1 MKKAFSRPAL
11 LTAALLAAASGT
23 VAGAQ
28 KTQLEFW
35 TISLAPLFNDEM
47 NRLVTQFEKENP
59 NVSLKWVDVPS
70 NAMEQK
76 LLAAVASGRP
86 PAAVNL
92 SSDMAVKLVQQGA
105 LEPLTLDAAAKKL
118 YFESPLSTFTFDGKV
133 MGVPWYWAPKVVAYN
148 TDIFKKAGLDPNN
161 PPRTI
166 QTIIAAAKQIKDKTG
181 MYGFM
186 PNIGGINMLYLF
198 QEAGLPVL
206 DKSGNKAVFN
216 SPEHIRLVQQYVD
229 LYKAGYIP
237 EDTMRRGYTAATE
250 LYSSG
255 KLGMLITG
263 PQFIIRV
270 ENDNKAIYNLT
281 KVAPYPINLAGN
293 VIHTPLMGFTV
304 PKGVRDR
311 ALAQKLALFL
321 TNDAN
326 QLQFSRVT
334 KTTFPST
341 VKASTDKFFKQGGA
355 SAIDQG
361 KLVASTELK
370 KARDL
375 TLNYPDASKLNKVFK
390 DNIESAMAGQK
401 TVKAALDDIVKAWN
415 ASL

>member
-1 MKKAFSRPAL
+1 MKTLA
-11 LTAALLAAASGT
+11 LTAALLAVGT
-23 VAGAQ
+23 AGAQ

-47 NRLVTQFEKENP
+47 NRLVQQFEKENP
-59 NVSLKWVDVPS
+59 NVELKWVDVPA

-92 SSDMAVKLVQQGA
+92 SSDMTVKLVQQGA
-105 LEPLTLDAAAKKL
+105 LEPLSLTAAQKKL
-118 YFESPLSTFTFDGKV
+118 YFASPLETFTYEDKI

-148 TDIFKKAGLDPNN
+148 ADIFRKAGLDPAN

-166 QTIIAAAKQIKDKTG
+166 QTLMSAAKQIKDKTG
-181 MYGFM
+181 LYGFM
-186 PNIGGINMLYLF
+186 PNINGINMLYLF

-206 DKSGNKAVFN
+206 DKSGGKAVFN
-216 SPEHIRLVQQYVD
+216 SPEHIKLVQSYVD
-229 LYKAGYIP
+229 LYRKGYIP
-237 EDTMRRGYTAATE
+237 EDTMRRGFTAATE
-250 LYSSG
+250 LYSAG
-255 KLGMLITG
+255 KLAMLITG
-263 PQFIIRV
+263 PQFILRV
-270 ENDNKAIYNLT
+270 QNDNKAIYDVT
-281 KVAPYPINLAGN
+281 RVAPYPINIAGN

-304 PKGVRDR
+304 PKGVKDK

-321 TNDAN
+321 TNDTN
-326 QLQFSRVT
+326 QLAFSKVT

-341 VKASTDKFFKQGGA
+341 VKASTDKFFKQGGSGA
-355 SAIDQG
+355 VEQG
-361 KLVASTELK
+361 KLVSSTELK

-375 TLNYPDASKLNKVFK
+375 TLVYPDASKLNKVFK

>member
-1 MKKAFSRPAL
+1 MNRAKTWL
-11 LTAALLAAASGT
+11 LTAAVLATAST
-23 VAGAQ
+23 ASAQ
-28 KTQLEFW
+28 KTTMEFW

-47 NRLVTQFEKENP
+47 NRLVAAFQKENP
-59 NVSLKWVDVPS
+59 TVELKWVDVPAA
-70 NAMEQK
+70 AMEQK

-105 LEPLTLDAAAKKL
+105 LEPMTLTDAQKKL
-118 YFESPLSTFTFDGKV
+118 YFASPLSTFTFDGKV

-148 TDIFKKAGLDPNN
+148 SDIFRKAGLDPAN

-166 QTIIAAAKQIKDKTG
+166 QTLIAAAKQIKDKTG
-181 MYGFM
+181 NYGFM
-186 PNIGGINMLYLF
+186 PNINGINMLYVF

-206 DKSGNKAVFN
+206 SKDGGTAVFN
-216 SPEHIRLVQQYVD
+216 GAEHVKLLETYVD
-229 LYKAGYIP
+229 LFKKGYIP
-237 EDTMRRGYTAATE
+237 EDTMRRGFAAATE

-263 PQFIIRV
+263 PQFILRV
-270 ENDNKAIYNLT
+270 ANDNKAIYDVT
-281 KVAPYPINLAGN
+281 KVAPYPINIAGN

-304 PKGVRDR
+304 PKGVKDR
-311 ALAQKLALFL
+311 AMAQKLALFL
-321 TNDAN
+321 TNDVN

-341 VKASTDKFFKQGGA
+341 VKASTDKFFKQAGQN
-355 SAIDQG
+355 AIDQG
-361 KLVASTELK
+361 KLVSSTELK

-375 TLNYPDASKLNKVFK
+375 TLVYPDASKLNKVFK
-390 DNIESAMAGQK
+390 DN
-401 TVKAALDDIVKAWN
+401 
-415 ASL
+415 

>member
-1 MKKAFSRPAL
+1 MKILPARSAL
-11 LTAALLAAASGT
+11 LTATLLAAASAG
-23 VAGAQ
+23 VASAQ

-47 NRLVTQFEKENP
+47 NRLVAQFEKENP
-59 NVSLKWVDVPS
+59 GVELKWVDVPS

-161 PPRTI
+161 PPRTL
-166 QTIIAAAKQIKDKTG
+166 QTIIAAAKQIKDRTG

-206 DKSGNKAVFN
+206 DKSGSKAVFN

-293 VIHTPLMGFTV
+293 VIHTPLMAFTV
-304 PKGVRDR
+304 PKGVKDR

-370 KARDL
+370 KAKDL

-390 DNIESAMAGQK
+390 DNIEGAMAGQK

>member
-1 MKKAFSRPAL
+1 MKTPLMKTSPIKHCL
-11 LTAALLAAASGT
+11 VTAALLTLGAAS
-23 VAGAQ
+23 AQ

-59 NVSLKWVDVPS
+59 NVELKWVDVPAT
-70 NAMEQK
+70 AMEQK

-92 SSDMAVKLVQQGA
+92 SSDMTVKLVEQGA
-105 LEPLTLDAAAKKL
+105 LELLDLSAAQKKL
-118 YFESPLSTFTFDGKV
+118 YFASPLNTFTFDGKV

-148 TDIFKKAGLDPNN
+148 TEIFRKAGLDPNN

-166 QTIIAAAKQIKDKTG
+166 QTLIAAAKQIKDKTG

-186 PNIGGINMLYLF
+186 PNISGINMLYLF
-198 QEAGLPVL
+198 QEAGLPIL
-206 DKSGNKAVFN
+206 KGDKAVFN
-216 SPEHIRLVQQYVD
+216 SAEHVKLLQTYVD
-229 LYKAGYIP
+229 LYKKGYIP
-237 EDTMRRGYTAATE
+237 EDTMRRGFTAATE
-250 LYSSG
+250 LFSAG

-263 PQFIIRV
+263 PQFILRV
-270 ENDNKAIYNLT
+270 QNDNKAIYDVT
-281 KVAPYPINLAGN
+281 KVAPYPINIAGN

-304 PKGVRDR
+304 PKGVRDK

-321 TNDAN
+321 TNDVN

-341 VKASTDKFFKQGGA
+341 VKASTDKFFKQGGQNA
-355 SAIDQG
+355 VDQG
-361 KLVASTELK
+361 KLVSSTELK
-370 KARDL
+370 KAKDL
-375 TLNYPDASKLNKVFK
+375 TLVYPDASKLNKVFK
-390 DNIESAMAGQK
+390 DNVEAAMAGQK
-401 TVKAALDDIVKAWN
+401 APSRPWTTL
-415 ASL
+415 

>member
-1 MKKAFSRPAL
+1 MKKVL
-11 LTAALLAAASGT
+11 ITAALFAAST
-23 VAGAQ
+23 AAAQ

-59 NVSLKWVDVPS
+59 NVELKWVDVPA

-92 SSDMAVKLVQQGA
+92 SSDMVVKLSEQGA
-105 LEPLTLDAAAKKL
+105 LSPMTLTDAQKKL
-118 YFESPLSTFTFDGKV
+118 YFANTLSTFTIDGKV
-133 MGVPWYWAPKVVAYN
+133 VGVPWYWSPKVVAYN
-148 TDIFKKAGLDPNN
+148 TDIFRKAGLDPNN

-166 QTIIAAAKQIKDKTG
+166 QTLMAAAKQIKDKTG

-186 PNIGGINMLYLF
+186 PNINGINMLYLF

-206 DKSGNKAVFN
+206 DKAGTKAVFN
-216 SPEHIRLVQQYVD
+216 SPQHIALVQGYVD
-229 LYKAGYIP
+229 LYKKGYVP

-250 LYSSG
+250 LYSAG

-263 PQFIIRV
+263 PQFILRV
-270 ENDNKAIYNLT
+270 ENDNKDVYGKT
-281 KVAPYPINLAGN
+281 KVAPYPINIAGN
-293 VIHTPLMGFTV
+293 VIHTGLMGFTV
-304 PKGVRDR
+304 PKGVRDP
-311 ALAQKLALFL
+311 AAAQKLALFL
-321 TNDAN
+321 TNDVN
-326 QLQFSRVT
+326 QLAFSRAT

-341 VKASTDKFFKQGGA
+341 VKASTDKFFKQGGSDA
-355 SAIDQG
+355 VSQG
-361 KLVASTELK
+361 RLVASTELK
-370 KARDL
+370 KAKDL
-375 TLNYPDASKLNKVFK
+375 TLVYPDASKLNKVFK
-390 DNIESAMAGQK
+390 DNIEAAMAGTK
-401 TVKAALDDIVKAWN
+401 TVKAALDDIVKSWN

>member
-1 MKKAFSRPAL
+1 MKTLA
-11 LTAALLAAASGT
+11 LTAALLAVGTAS
-23 VAGAQ
+23 AQ

-47 NRLVTQFEKENP
+47 NRLVQQFEKENP
-59 NVSLKWVDVPS
+59 NVELKWVDVPA

-92 SSDMAVKLVQQGA
+92 SSDMTVKLVQQGA
-105 LEPLTLDAAAKKL
+105 IEPLSLTAAQKKL
-118 YFESPLSTFTFDGKV
+118 YFASPLDTFTYDNKV

-148 TDIFKKAGLDPNN
+148 ADIFRKAGLDPAN

-166 QTIIAAAKQIKDKTG
+166 QTLMAAARQIKDKTG

-186 PNIGGINMLYLF
+186 PNINGINMLYLF

-206 DKSGNKAVFN
+206 DKSGGRAVFN
-216 SPEHIRLVQQYVD
+216 SPEHVKLVQSYVD
-229 LYKAGYIP
+229 LYRKGYIP
-237 EDTMRRGYTAATE
+237 EDTMRRGFTAATE
-250 LYSSG
+250 LYSAG
-255 KLGMLITG
+255 KLAMLITG
-263 PQFIIRV
+263 PQFILRV
-270 ENDNKAIYNLT
+270 QNDNKAIYDVT
-281 KVAPYPINLAGN
+281 RVAPYPINIAGN

-304 PKGVRDR
+304 PKGVKDK

-321 TNDAN
+321 TNDVN
-326 QLQFSRVT
+326 QLAFSKVT

-341 VKASTDKFFKQGGA
+341 VKASTDKFFKQGGSGA
-355 SAIDQG
+355 VEQG
-361 KLVASTELK
+361 KLVSSTLLK

-375 TLNYPDASKLNKVFK
+375 TLVYPDASKLNKVFK

-401 TVKAALDDIVKAWN
+401 SVKAALDDIVKAWN

>member
-1 MKKAFSRPAL
+1 MKKVL
-11 LTAALLAAASGT
+11 ITAALFAAST
-23 VAGAQ
+23 AAAQ

-59 NVSLKWVDVPS
+59 NVELKWVDVPA

-92 SSDMAVKLVQQGA
+92 SSDMVVKLSEQGA
-105 LEPLTLDAAAKKL
+105 LSPMTLTDAQKKL
-118 YFESPLSTFTFDGKV
+118 YFANTLSTFTIDGRV
-133 MGVPWYWAPKVVAYN
+133 VGVPWYWSPKVVAYN
-148 TDIFKKAGLDPNN
+148 TDIFRKAGLDPNN

-166 QTIIAAAKQIKDKTG
+166 QTLMAAARQIKDKTG

-186 PNIGGINMLYLF
+186 PNINGINMLYLF

-206 DKSGNKAVFN
+206 DKAGAKAVFN
-216 SPEHIRLVQQYVD
+216 SPQHIALVQQYVD
-229 LYKAGYIP
+229 LYKKGYIP

-250 LYSSG
+250 LYSAG

-263 PQFIIRV
+263 PQFILRV
-270 ENDNKAIYNLT
+270 ENDNKDVYGKT
-281 KVAPYPINLAGN
+281 KVAPYPINIAGN
-293 VIHTPLMGFTV
+293 VIHTGLMGFTV
-304 PKGVRDR
+304 PKGVRDP
-311 ALAQKLALFL
+311 AAAQKLALFL
-321 TNDAN
+321 TNDVN
-326 QLQFSRVT
+326 QLAFSRAT

-341 VKASTDKFFKQGGA
+341 VKASTDKFFKQGGSDA
-355 SAIDQG
+355 VSQG
-361 KLVASTELK
+361 RLVASTELK
-370 KARDL
+370 KAKDL
-375 TLNYPDASKLNKVFK
+375 TLVYPDASKLNKVFK
-390 DNIESAMAGQK
+390 DNIEAAMAGTK
-401 TVKAALDDIVKAWN
+401 TVKAAMDDIVKSWN

>member
-1 MKKAFSRPAL
+1 MKTFA
-11 LTAALLAAASGT
+11 LTAALLAVGTAS
-23 VAGAQ
+23 AQ

-47 NRLVTQFEKENP
+47 NRLVQQFENENP
-59 NVSLKWVDVPS
+59 NVELKWVDVPA

-92 SSDMAVKLVQQGA
+92 SSDMTVKLVQQGA
-105 LEPLTLDAAAKKL
+105 IEPLSLTAAQKKL
-118 YFESPLSTFTFDGKV
+118 YFASPLDTFTYDNKI

-148 TDIFKKAGLDPNN
+148 ADIFRKAGLDPAN

-166 QTIIAAAKQIKDKTG
+166 QTLMAAAKQIKDKTG

-186 PNIGGINMLYLF
+186 PNINGINMLYLF

-206 DKSGNKAVFN
+206 DKSGGKAVFN
-216 SPEHIRLVQQYVD
+216 SPEHVKLVQSYVD
-229 LYKAGYIP
+229 LYRKGYIP
-237 EDTMRRGYTAATE
+237 EDTMRRGFTAATE
-250 LYSSG
+250 LYSAG
-255 KLGMLITG
+255 KLAMLITG
-263 PQFIIRV
+263 PQFILRV
-270 ENDNKAIYNLT
+270 QNDNKKIYDVT
-281 KVAPYPINLAGN
+281 RVAPYPINIAGN

-304 PKGVRDR
+304 PKGVKDKV
-311 ALAQKLALFL
+311 LAQKLALFL

-326 QLQFSRVT
+326 QLAFSKVT

-341 VKASTDKFFKQGGA
+341 VKASTDKFFKQGGSGA
-355 SAIDQG
+355 VEQG
-361 KLVASTELK
+361 KLVSSTLLK

-375 TLNYPDASKLNKVFK
+375 TLVYPDASKLNKVFK

-401 TVKAALDDIVKAWN
+401 SVKVALDDIVKAWN

>member
-1 MKKAFSRPAL
+1 MKKVL
-11 LTAALLAAASGT
+11 ITAALFAAST
-23 VAGAQ
+23 AAAQ

-59 NVSLKWVDVPS
+59 NVELKWVDVPA

-92 SSDMAVKLVQQGA
+92 SSDMVVKLSEQGA
-105 LEPLTLDAAAKKL
+105 LSPMTLTDAQKKL
-118 YFESPLSTFTFDGKV
+118 YFANTLSTFTIDGKV
-133 MGVPWYWAPKVVAYN
+133 VGVPWYWSPKVVAYN
-148 TDIFKKAGLDPNN
+148 TDIFRKAGLDPNN

-166 QTIIAAAKQIKDKTG
+166 QTLMAAARQIKDKTG

-186 PNIGGINMLYLF
+186 PNINGINMLYLF

-206 DKSGNKAVFN
+206 DKAGAKAVFN
-216 SPEHIRLVQQYVD
+216 SPQHIALVQQYVD
-229 LYKAGYIP
+229 LYKKGYIP

-250 LYSSG
+250 LYSAG

-263 PQFIIRV
+263 PQFILRV
-270 ENDNKAIYNLT
+270 ENDNKDVYGKT
-281 KVAPYPINLAGN
+281 KVAPYPINIAGN
-293 VIHTPLMGFTV
+293 VIHTGLMGFTV
-304 PKGVRDR
+304 PKGVRDP
-311 ALAQKLALFL
+311 AAAQKLALFL
-321 TNDAN
+321 TNDVN
-326 QLQFSRVT
+326 QLAFSRAT

-341 VKASTDKFFKQGGA
+341 VKASTDKFFKQGGSDA
-355 SAIDQG
+355 VSQG
-361 KLVASTELK
+361 RLVASTELK
-370 KARDL
+370 KAKDL
-375 TLNYPDASKLNKVFK
+375 TLVYPDASKLNKVFK
-390 DNIESAMAGQK
+390 DNIEAAMAGTK
-401 TVKAALDDIVKAWN
+401 TVKAALDDIVKSWN

>member
-1 MKKAFSRPAL
+1 MKKFL
-11 LTAALLAAASGT
+11 VTAALLATATAS
-23 VAGAQ
+23 AQ

-59 NVSLKWVDVPS
+59 TVDLKWVDVP
-70 NAMEQK
+70 ATAIEQK
-76 LLAAVASGRP
+76 LLAAVAAGRP

-92 SSDMAVKLVQQGA
+92 SSDMSVKLVQQGA
-105 LEPLTLDAAAKKL
+105 LEPLTLTDAQRKL
-118 YFESPLSTFTFDGKV
+118 YFASPLNTFTFDGKV
-133 MGVPWYWAPKVVAYN
+133 MGVPWYWSPKVVAYN
-148 TDIFKKAGLDPNN
+148 TEIFRKAGLDPAN

-166 QTIIAAAKQIKDKTG
+166 QTLIAAAKQIKDRTG
-181 MYGFM
+181 LYGFM
-186 PNIGGINMLYLF
+186 PNINGINMLYLF

-206 DKSGNKAVFN
+206 DKSGSRAVFN
-216 SPEHIRLVQQYVD
+216 SPEHVQLLTTYVD
-229 LYKAGYIP
+229 LYKKGYIP
-237 EDTMRRGYTAATE
+237 EDTMRRGFTAATE
-250 LYSSG
+250 LYSAG
-255 KLGMLITG
+255 KLAMLITG
-263 PQFIIRV
+263 PQFILRV
-270 ENDNKAIYNLT
+270 ENDNKDIYGVT
-281 KVAPYPINLAGN
+281 KVAPYPINIAGN
-293 VIHTPLMGFTV
+293 VIHTGLMGFMV

-311 ALAQKLALFL
+311 PLAQKLALFL

-355 SAIDQG
+355 DAVSQG
-361 KLVASTELK
+361 RLVASTELK
-370 KARDL
+370 KAKDL
-375 TLNYPDASKLNKVFK
+375 TLIYPDASKLNKVFK

-401 TVKAALDDIVKAWN
+401 TPKQALDDIVKAWN